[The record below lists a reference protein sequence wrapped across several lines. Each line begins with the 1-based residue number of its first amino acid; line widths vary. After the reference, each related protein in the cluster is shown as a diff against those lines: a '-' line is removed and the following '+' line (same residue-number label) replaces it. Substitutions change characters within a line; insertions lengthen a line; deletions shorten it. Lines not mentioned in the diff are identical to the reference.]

1 MEHIQTA
8 SRFVRKESIMKTI
21 NLFNRDFS
29 MVVIGQIISLF
40 GNTIL
45 RFALPLY
52 LLRETNS
59 SILFGTVTACS
70 FIPMVVF
77 SLLGGVIAD
86 RENKRNIMVALD
98 FLTAFI
104 IIVFYIILGNLPLVP
119 LMIVTL
125 MLLYGISGAYQ
136 PSVQASIPLLINSKN
151 LVRGNA
157 VINMVSTLSSLLGP
171 AIGGV
176 LFQSFGLSPI
186 LIISFVCFAAAAIM
200 EIFIHIPHQKIQGQ
214 SSVIKTLIYDLKV
227 SYQFIK
233 NEKPVYISIVI
244 VLALFNL
251 VLSAAMIVGL
261 PVMVGQILEMSDAS
275 VGIAQS
281 GLGLGGLIGGIIS
294 SAAIQKL
301 KLRNNYFLLMICSVC
316 ALFMGIALIEA
327 IPEVIGFWI
336 ITGMSFVTMCVSTIF
351 TVTLFA
357 AVQRQ
362 TPSHLLGKI
371 MAVIIAVSGCSQP
384 IGQALYGIAFDSYE
398 HIPWGDT
405 VYFGSAGICHFYIFK
420 KSIYKTRGGRATCR

>member
-1 MEHIQTA
+1 
-8 SRFVRKESIMKTI
+8 
-21 NLFNRDFS
+21 
-29 MVVIGQIISLF
+29 
-40 GNTIL
+40 
-45 RFALPLY
+45 
-52 LLRETNS
+52 
-59 SILFGTVTACS
+59 
-70 FIPMVVF
+70 
-77 SLLGGVIAD
+77 
-86 RENKRNIMVALD
+86 
-98 FLTAFI
+98 
-104 IIVFYIILGNLPLVP
+104 
-119 LMIVTL
+119 
-125 MLLYGISGAYQ
+125 
-136 PSVQASIPLLINSKN
+136 
-151 LVRGNA
+151 
-157 VINMVSTLSSLLGP
+157 MVSTLSSLLGP

-200 EIFIHIPHQKIQGQ
+200 EIFIHIQKKKIQGQ

-398 HIPWGDT
+398 HIPW
-405 VYFGSAGICHFYIFK
+405 VILCISAALAFVI
-420 KSIYKTRGGRATCR
+420 SIYSKRVFIKLEAEEQHVANKNINK